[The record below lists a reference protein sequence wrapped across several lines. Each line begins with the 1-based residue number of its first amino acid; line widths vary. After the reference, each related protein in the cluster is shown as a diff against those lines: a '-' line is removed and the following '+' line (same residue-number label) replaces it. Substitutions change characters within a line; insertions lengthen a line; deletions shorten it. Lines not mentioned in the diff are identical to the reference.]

1 MRRAVINEMTLEIE
15 IIIIMDMRTYMR
27 RQEAREGE
35 KNKLRVFGLS
45 IFHCRLSSF
54 YNGMMGLIVSK

>member
-15 IIIIMDMRTYMR
+15 IIIIMDMRIHMR

-35 KNKLRVFGLS
+35 KNKLCFWS
-45 IFHCRLSSF
+45 FHFPLLF
-54 YNGMMGLIVSK
+54 ALFL